1 MTSKLKMVFHDK
13 GQSFKTENSSS
24 VFKIVYINPG
34 DRPCGCM
41 FFGIFNLTVVFHDN
55 KSIYHKLNIRW
66 QFCFLEILV
75 CFPCISSREIAT
87 KTGTFFELTI
97 FQLTT
102 IWNQFREHLM
112 LWDRIVYLS
121 WQKTDYVYH
130 HDRKLIGLPHY
141 WPEIPTKLFPT
152 DHFGPWG
159 MQNYFWCWNF
169 W

>member
-24 VFKIVYINPG
+24 VFKIVYINSG
-34 DRPCGCM
+34 DRPCGYM

-102 IWNQFREHLM
+102 IWNQFRGHLM
-112 LWDRIVYLS
+112 LWDRIVY
-121 WQKTDYVYH
+121 Y
-130 HDRKLIGLPHY
+130 HDRKLIMSIYHDR
-141 WPEIPTKLFPT
+141 KLIMSIITTEKLIGPT
-152 DHFGPWG
+152 DHFGP
-159 MQNYFWCWNF
+159 
-169 W
+169 